1 MQLQT
6 QPHKQA
12 TVCKLLMAPTWW
24 LGLGMKEEEQ
34 SERCSS
40 STTHSMGWLCQGKPP
55 QCASVPLVC
64 SQVILALQQFAV
76 GVGKHPGT
84 PRGKGGRVQPCR
96 EALRVFLLI
105 ASRIELLKPCTLL
118 LLLRVRDSEASLCWF
133 LLHLTS

>member
-1 MQLQT
+1 M
-6 QPHKQA
+6 KGVQA
-12 TVCKLLMAPTWW
+12 LPLTAWGGCAKANHLNV
-24 LGLGMKEEEQ
+24 
-34 SERCSS
+34 
-40 STTHSMGWLCQGKPP
+40 P
-55 QCASVPLVC
+55 QFPWFAV
-64 SQVILALQQFAV
+64 QVILALQQFAV